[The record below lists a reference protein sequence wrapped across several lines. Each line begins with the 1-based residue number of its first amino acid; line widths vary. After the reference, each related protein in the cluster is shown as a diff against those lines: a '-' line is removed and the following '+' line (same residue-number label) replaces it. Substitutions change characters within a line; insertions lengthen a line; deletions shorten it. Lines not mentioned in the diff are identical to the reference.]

1 MIPKTKRAGLQVVL
15 AAASSLAMT
24 CSAFAADLVIAMPN
38 WPSGQASANILK
50 VSLAKEFGLD
60 AEVREMGTLIA
71 FAALNNGE
79 VDIYPE
85 TWRPNLDN
93 LVAKYAGEN
102 GTIVLAK
109 HGVDA
114 WQGLCATKVAAE
126 TYGIRDVADLS
137 DTAKTSALDTDGD
150 GMGEIWIGAATWSST
165 AIERIRANSYGYG
178 KTVTLVEAPE
188 DAAMAAVDAAVAT
201 DRPMVFYCYT
211 PHHLFE
217 LHEVVQLA
225 EPPHDPS
232 RWKVV
237 LPTEDPNWVARSSA
251 PVAWD
256 AAHFYISYG
265 AAMAK
270 KRPEVAAFLEKV
282 DFKPEEIIKMSYAI
296 QVDRQDPHEFAKSWV
311 DANGARVDGWAGK

>member
-1 MIPKTKRAGLQVVL
+1 MKLVAKRAALRGLF
-15 AAASSLAMT
+15 AASSILAMAA
-24 CSAFAADLVIAMPN
+24 SALSADLVIAMPN

-60 AEVREMGTLIA
+60 ADVQEMGTLIA
-71 FAALNNGE
+71 FAALDKGE

-85 TWRPNLDN
+85 AWRPNLDN

-114 WQGLCATKVAAE
+114 WQGLCATKEAADK
-126 TYGIRDVADLS
+126 YGIKDVADLS
-137 DTAKTSALDTDGD
+137 DAAKTAALDTDGD
-150 GMGEIWIGAATWSST
+150 GKGELWIGAETWSST
-165 AIERIRANSYGYG
+165 AIERIRANSYGYA
-178 KTVTLVEAPE
+178 KNLTLVEAPE

-201 DRPMVFYCYT
+201 ERPMVFYCYA

-217 LHEVVQLA
+217 LHEIVRLT
-225 EPPHDPS
+225 EPAYDPAK
-232 RWKVV
+232 WKVM
-237 LPTEDPNWVARSSA
+237 LPTEDPLWISKSSA

-270 KRPEVAAFLEKV
+270 QRPEIAAFLEKV
-282 DFKPEEIIKMSYAI
+282 DFKPEEITEMSYAI
-296 QVDRQDPHEFAKSWV
+296 QVDRQDPYEYAKKWV
-311 DANGARVDGWAGK
+311 DTHGDRVDGWAKK